1 MTRNNQGHTDFRGNA
16 MHRQILLMMLL
27 VPSIALAAEPIYK
40 SVDEQGNVT
49 YSAQPPATGVKSETI
64 TVPPP
69 PSEEDVRRA
78 EEQASKVKA
87 QADELEK
94 ERKSREPEQA
104 AAAATAAPPAGT
116 TVVIPVVPGVVGEPG
131 VVPVVPVR
139 PAPLPARPI
148 RR

>member
-1 MTRNNQGHTDFRGNA
+1 MTRYNQGHTDFRSNA
-16 MHRQILLMMLL
+16 MHRQILLVMLL

-40 SVDEQGNVT
+40 SVDEQGSVT
-49 YSAQPPATGVKSETI
+49 YSAQPPATEVKSETI
-64 TVPPP
+64 AVPPP

-94 ERKSREPEQA
+94 ERKSREAEQA
-104 AAAATAAPPAGT
+104 AAAAAAPPAGT

>member
-1 MTRNNQGHTDFRGNA
+1 
-16 MHRQILLMMLL
+16 MHRQILLVMLL

-40 SVDEQGNVT
+40 SVDEQGSVT

-64 TVPPP
+64 AVPPP

-94 ERKSREPEQA
+94 ERKSREAEQA
-104 AAAATAAPPAGT
+104 AAAAAAPPAGS

-139 PAPLPARPI
+139 PAPLPAHPI

>member
-1 MTRNNQGHTDFRGNA
+1 MTRYYQGHTDFRSNA
-16 MHRQILLMMLL
+16 MHRQILLVMLL

-40 SVDEQGNVT
+40 SVDEQGSVT

-64 TVPPP
+64 AVPPP

-94 ERKSREPEQA
+94 ERKSREAEQA
-104 AAAATAAPPAGT
+104 AAAAAAPPAGS

-139 PAPLPARPI
+139 PAPLPAHPI